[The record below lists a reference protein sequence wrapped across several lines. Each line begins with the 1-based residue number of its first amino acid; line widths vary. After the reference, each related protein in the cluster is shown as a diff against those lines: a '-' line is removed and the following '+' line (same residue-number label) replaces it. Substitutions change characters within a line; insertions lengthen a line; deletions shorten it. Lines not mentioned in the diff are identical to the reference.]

1 MGVQRRVARP
11 TRGRRSRGRDARG
24 VHAGVPDDRRAG
36 PTERPD
42 DVGRVEAPSPAP
54 DSASA
59 GRPAL
64 PHGRVL
70 AGRDGTAARHVA
82 QHRPHARGSH
92 PAAAP
97 GPLDARGRGGGPPR
111 RPPRP
116 ECRGNVYR
124 EWRRWTR
131 ALSGCGAAA
140 LFLPSRERA
149 PPAPTFAVSSRP
161 GVAMTVHTSAPRV
174 AAARSIPFA
183 RTVIGPDARSA
194 VAQVLESGWVT
205 TGQQVADFEREFADH
220 VGAARG
226 VAVSSCT
233 AGLELALRGLCLAR
247 GSRVLMST
255 NTFCGAAGAITHA
268 GLVPVLADVDSWT
281 AVPTEEH
288 IRAAVRDVGGVSAM
302 VVMHL
307 GGNPV
312 DVEAAAA
319 AAGIGLDHVIEDA
332 AHALGT
338 WVGTRPVG
346 SIARATCFSFY
357 ATKNLAIGEGG
368 MVTTLDDDVA
378 DDGLKANLT
387 DVQAAI
393 GRAQLRRFDTDQA
406 RRREVAARYDAQ
418 LSSLPW
424 VSLPPRPVE
433 GRHAWHLYAV
443 RVHPGFPVARDEL
456 IDRLNDLG
464 IGTSVHFIPLHRL
477 TWHVEHCV
485 VPAGGLPGADA
496 VFATTL
502 SLPFD
507 QNLSD
512 DDVDEVCAALWRIG
526 GTR

>member
-1 MGVQRRVARP
+1 
-11 TRGRRSRGRDARG
+11 
-24 VHAGVPDDRRAG
+24 
-36 PTERPD
+36 
-42 DVGRVEAPSPAP
+42 
-54 DSASA
+54 
-59 GRPAL
+59 
-64 PHGRVL
+64 
-70 AGRDGTAARHVA
+70 
-82 QHRPHARGSH
+82 
-92 PAAAP
+92 
-97 GPLDARGRGGGPPR
+97 
-111 RPPRP
+111 
-116 ECRGNVYR
+116 
-124 EWRRWTR
+124 
-131 ALSGCGAAA
+131 
-140 LFLPSRERA
+140 
-149 PPAPTFAVSSRP
+149 
-161 GVAMTVHTSAPRV
+161 MTVHTSAPRV

-233 AGLELALRGLCLAR
+233 AGLELALRGLGLAR

-268 GLVPVLADVDSWT
+268 GLVPVLADVDPWT

-338 WVGTRPVG
+338 CVGTRPVG
-346 SIARATCFSFY
+346 SISRATCFSFY

-368 MVTTLDDDVA
+368 MVTTLDEDFSEVMARTRLHGMSRDAWRRYSPGASWRYDVA

-443 RVHPGFPVARDEL
+443 RVHSGFPVARDEL

>member
-1 MGVQRRVARP
+1 
-11 TRGRRSRGRDARG
+11 
-24 VHAGVPDDRRAG
+24 
-36 PTERPD
+36 
-42 DVGRVEAPSPAP
+42 
-54 DSASA
+54 
-59 GRPAL
+59 
-64 PHGRVL
+64 
-70 AGRDGTAARHVA
+70 
-82 QHRPHARGSH
+82 
-92 PAAAP
+92 
-97 GPLDARGRGGGPPR
+97 
-111 RPPRP
+111 
-116 ECRGNVYR
+116 
-124 EWRRWTR
+124 
-131 ALSGCGAAA
+131 
-140 LFLPSRERA
+140 
-149 PPAPTFAVSSRP
+149 
-161 GVAMTVHTSAPRV
+161 MTVHTSAPRV
-174 AAARSIPFA
+174 AAARSIPFS

-346 SIARATCFSFY
+346 SISRATCFSFY

-368 MVTTLDDDVA
+368 MVTTLDEDFAEVMARTRLHGMSRDAWRRYSPGASWRYDVA

>member
-1 MGVQRRVARP
+1 M
-11 TRGRRSRGRDARG
+11 
-24 VHAGVPDDRRAG
+24 
-36 PTERPD
+36 
-42 DVGRVEAPSPAP
+42 
-54 DSASA
+54 
-59 GRPAL
+59 
-64 PHGRVL
+64 
-70 AGRDGTAARHVA
+70 
-82 QHRPHARGSH
+82 
-92 PAAAP
+92 
-97 GPLDARGRGGGPPR
+97 
-111 RPPRP
+111 
-116 ECRGNVYR
+116 
-124 EWRRWTR
+124 
-131 ALSGCGAAA
+131 
-140 LFLPSRERA
+140 
-149 PPAPTFAVSSRP
+149 
-161 GVAMTVHTSAPRV
+161 
-174 AAARSIPFA
+174 
-183 RTVIGPDARSA
+183 IGPDARSA

-233 AGLELALRGLCLAR
+233 AGLELALRGLGLAR

-268 GLVPVLADVDSWT
+268 GLVPVLVDVDPWT
-281 AVPTEEH
+281 AVPAEEH

-338 WVGTRPVG
+338 CVGTRPVG
-346 SIARATCFSFY
+346 SISRATCFSFY

-368 MVTTLDDDVA
+368 MVTTLDEDFAEVMARTRLHGMSRDAWRRYSPGASWRYDVA

-443 RVHPGFPVARDEL
+443 RVHSGFPVARDEL
-456 IDRLNDLG
+456 IDRLNDQG

-507 QNLSD
+507 QNLTD

>member
-1 MGVQRRVARP
+1 
-11 TRGRRSRGRDARG
+11 
-24 VHAGVPDDRRAG
+24 
-36 PTERPD
+36 
-42 DVGRVEAPSPAP
+42 
-54 DSASA
+54 
-59 GRPAL
+59 
-64 PHGRVL
+64 
-70 AGRDGTAARHVA
+70 
-82 QHRPHARGSH
+82 
-92 PAAAP
+92 
-97 GPLDARGRGGGPPR
+97 
-111 RPPRP
+111 
-116 ECRGNVYR
+116 
-124 EWRRWTR
+124 
-131 ALSGCGAAA
+131 
-140 LFLPSRERA
+140 
-149 PPAPTFAVSSRP
+149 
-161 GVAMTVHTSAPRV
+161 MTVHTSAPRV

-233 AGLELALRGLCLAR
+233 AGLELALRGLGLAR

-268 GLVPVLADVDSWT
+268 GLVPVLVDVDPWT
-281 AVPTEEH
+281 AVPAEEH

-332 AHALGT
+332 AHGLGT
-338 WVGTRPVG
+338 CVGTRPVG
-346 SIARATCFSFY
+346 SISRATCFSFY

-368 MVTTLDDDVA
+368 MVTTLDEDFAEVMARTRLHGMSRDAWRRYSPGASWRYDVA

-443 RVHPGFPVARDEL
+443 RVHSGFPVARDEL
-456 IDRLNDLG
+456 IDRLNDQG

-507 QNLSD
+507 QNLTD

>member
-1 MGVQRRVARP
+1 
-11 TRGRRSRGRDARG
+11 
-24 VHAGVPDDRRAG
+24 
-36 PTERPD
+36 
-42 DVGRVEAPSPAP
+42 
-54 DSASA
+54 
-59 GRPAL
+59 
-64 PHGRVL
+64 
-70 AGRDGTAARHVA
+70 
-82 QHRPHARGSH
+82 
-92 PAAAP
+92 
-97 GPLDARGRGGGPPR
+97 
-111 RPPRP
+111 
-116 ECRGNVYR
+116 
-124 EWRRWTR
+124 
-131 ALSGCGAAA
+131 
-140 LFLPSRERA
+140 
-149 PPAPTFAVSSRP
+149 
-161 GVAMTVHTSAPRV
+161 MTVHTSAPRV

-205 TGQQVADFEREFADH
+205 TGQQVVDFEREFADH

-233 AGLELALRGLCLAR
+233 AGLELALRGLGLPR

-268 GLVPVLADVDSWT
+268 GLLPVLADVDPWT
-281 AVPTEEH
+281 AVPSEEH

-338 WVGTRPVG
+338 WVGSRPVG
-346 SIARATCFSFY
+346 SISRATCFSFY

-368 MVTTLDDDVA
+368 MVTTLDEDFAEVMARTRLHGMSRDAWRRYTPGASWRYDVA
-378 DDGLKANLT
+378 DDGLKANLA

-393 GRAQLRRFDTDQA
+393 GRAQLRRFDIDQA

-443 RVHPGFPVARDEL
+443 RVHSGFAVTRDEL

-507 QNLSD
+507 QNLTD

-526 GTR
+526 GAR

>member
-1 MGVQRRVARP
+1 
-11 TRGRRSRGRDARG
+11 
-24 VHAGVPDDRRAG
+24 
-36 PTERPD
+36 
-42 DVGRVEAPSPAP
+42 
-54 DSASA
+54 
-59 GRPAL
+59 
-64 PHGRVL
+64 
-70 AGRDGTAARHVA
+70 
-82 QHRPHARGSH
+82 
-92 PAAAP
+92 
-97 GPLDARGRGGGPPR
+97 
-111 RPPRP
+111 
-116 ECRGNVYR
+116 
-124 EWRRWTR
+124 
-131 ALSGCGAAA
+131 
-140 LFLPSRERA
+140 
-149 PPAPTFAVSSRP
+149 
-161 GVAMTVHTSAPRV
+161 MTVHTSAPRV

-346 SIARATCFSFY
+346 SISRATCFSFY

-368 MVTTLDDDVA
+368 MVTTLDEDFAEVMARTRLHGMSRDAWRRYSPGASWRYDVA

>member
-1 MGVQRRVARP
+1 
-11 TRGRRSRGRDARG
+11 
-24 VHAGVPDDRRAG
+24 
-36 PTERPD
+36 
-42 DVGRVEAPSPAP
+42 
-54 DSASA
+54 
-59 GRPAL
+59 
-64 PHGRVL
+64 
-70 AGRDGTAARHVA
+70 
-82 QHRPHARGSH
+82 
-92 PAAAP
+92 
-97 GPLDARGRGGGPPR
+97 
-111 RPPRP
+111 
-116 ECRGNVYR
+116 
-124 EWRRWTR
+124 
-131 ALSGCGAAA
+131 
-140 LFLPSRERA
+140 
-149 PPAPTFAVSSRP
+149 
-161 GVAMTVHTSAPRV
+161 MTVHTSAPRV

-233 AGLELALRGLCLAR
+233 AGLELALRGLGLAR

-268 GLVPVLADVDSWT
+268 GLVPVLVDVDPWT
-281 AVPTEEH
+281 AVPAEEH
-288 IRAAVRDVGGVSAM
+288 IRPAVRDVGGVSAM

-346 SIARATCFSFY
+346 SISRATCFSFY

-368 MVTTLDDDVA
+368 MVTTLDEDFAEVMARTRLHGMSRDAWRRYSPGASWRYDVA

-443 RVHPGFPVARDEL
+443 RVHSGFPVARDEL
-456 IDRLNDLG
+456 IDRLNDQG

-507 QNLSD
+507 QNLTD

>member
-1 MGVQRRVARP
+1 
-11 TRGRRSRGRDARG
+11 
-24 VHAGVPDDRRAG
+24 
-36 PTERPD
+36 
-42 DVGRVEAPSPAP
+42 
-54 DSASA
+54 
-59 GRPAL
+59 
-64 PHGRVL
+64 
-70 AGRDGTAARHVA
+70 
-82 QHRPHARGSH
+82 
-92 PAAAP
+92 
-97 GPLDARGRGGGPPR
+97 
-111 RPPRP
+111 
-116 ECRGNVYR
+116 
-124 EWRRWTR
+124 
-131 ALSGCGAAA
+131 
-140 LFLPSRERA
+140 
-149 PPAPTFAVSSRP
+149 
-161 GVAMTVHTSAPRV
+161 V

-268 GLVPVLADVDSWT
+268 GLVPVLADVDPWT

-346 SIARATCFSFY
+346 SISRATCFSFY

-368 MVTTLDDDVA
+368 MVTTLDEDFAEVMARTRLHGMSRDAWRRYSPGASWRYDVA

>member
-1 MGVQRRVARP
+1 
-11 TRGRRSRGRDARG
+11 
-24 VHAGVPDDRRAG
+24 
-36 PTERPD
+36 
-42 DVGRVEAPSPAP
+42 
-54 DSASA
+54 
-59 GRPAL
+59 
-64 PHGRVL
+64 
-70 AGRDGTAARHVA
+70 
-82 QHRPHARGSH
+82 
-92 PAAAP
+92 
-97 GPLDARGRGGGPPR
+97 
-111 RPPRP
+111 
-116 ECRGNVYR
+116 
-124 EWRRWTR
+124 
-131 ALSGCGAAA
+131 
-140 LFLPSRERA
+140 
-149 PPAPTFAVSSRP
+149 
-161 GVAMTVHTSAPRV
+161 V
-174 AAARSIPFA
+174 AAARSIPFS

-268 GLVPVLADVDSWT
+268 GLVPVLADVDPWT

-346 SIARATCFSFY
+346 SISRATCFSFY

-368 MVTTLDDDVA
+368 MVTTLDEDFAEVMARTRLHGMSRDAWRRYSPGASWRYDVA

>member
-1 MGVQRRVARP
+1 
-11 TRGRRSRGRDARG
+11 
-24 VHAGVPDDRRAG
+24 
-36 PTERPD
+36 
-42 DVGRVEAPSPAP
+42 
-54 DSASA
+54 
-59 GRPAL
+59 
-64 PHGRVL
+64 
-70 AGRDGTAARHVA
+70 
-82 QHRPHARGSH
+82 
-92 PAAAP
+92 
-97 GPLDARGRGGGPPR
+97 
-111 RPPRP
+111 
-116 ECRGNVYR
+116 
-124 EWRRWTR
+124 
-131 ALSGCGAAA
+131 
-140 LFLPSRERA
+140 
-149 PPAPTFAVSSRP
+149 
-161 GVAMTVHTSAPRV
+161 MTVHTSAPRV

-205 TGQQVADFEREFADH
+205 TGQQVVDFEREFADH

-233 AGLELALRGLCLAR
+233 AGLELALRGLGLPR

-268 GLVPVLADVDSWT
+268 GLLPVLADVDPWT
-281 AVPTEEH
+281 AVPSEEH

-312 DVEAAAA
+312 DVGAAAA

-338 WVGTRPVG
+338 WVGSRPVG
-346 SIARATCFSFY
+346 SISRATCFSFY

-368 MVTTLDDDVA
+368 MVTTLDEDFAEVMARTRLHGMSRDAWRRYTPGASWRYDVA

-393 GRAQLRRFDTDQA
+393 GRAQLRRFDIDQA

-443 RVHPGFPVARDEL
+443 RVHSGFAVTRDEL

-507 QNLSD
+507 QNLTD

-526 GTR
+526 GAR

>member
-1 MGVQRRVARP
+1 
-11 TRGRRSRGRDARG
+11 
-24 VHAGVPDDRRAG
+24 
-36 PTERPD
+36 
-42 DVGRVEAPSPAP
+42 
-54 DSASA
+54 
-59 GRPAL
+59 
-64 PHGRVL
+64 
-70 AGRDGTAARHVA
+70 
-82 QHRPHARGSH
+82 
-92 PAAAP
+92 
-97 GPLDARGRGGGPPR
+97 
-111 RPPRP
+111 
-116 ECRGNVYR
+116 
-124 EWRRWTR
+124 
-131 ALSGCGAAA
+131 
-140 LFLPSRERA
+140 
-149 PPAPTFAVSSRP
+149 
-161 GVAMTVHTSAPRV
+161 MTVHTSAPRV

-346 SIARATCFSFY
+346 SISRATCFSFY

-368 MVTTLDDDVA
+368 MVTTLDEDFAEVMARTRLHGMSRDAWRRYSPGASWRYDVA

-393 GRAQLRRFDTDQA
+393 GRAQLRRFDTYQA

>member
-1 MGVQRRVARP
+1 
-11 TRGRRSRGRDARG
+11 
-24 VHAGVPDDRRAG
+24 
-36 PTERPD
+36 
-42 DVGRVEAPSPAP
+42 
-54 DSASA
+54 
-59 GRPAL
+59 
-64 PHGRVL
+64 
-70 AGRDGTAARHVA
+70 
-82 QHRPHARGSH
+82 
-92 PAAAP
+92 
-97 GPLDARGRGGGPPR
+97 
-111 RPPRP
+111 
-116 ECRGNVYR
+116 
-124 EWRRWTR
+124 
-131 ALSGCGAAA
+131 
-140 LFLPSRERA
+140 
-149 PPAPTFAVSSRP
+149 
-161 GVAMTVHTSAPRV
+161 MTVHTSAPRV

-233 AGLELALRGLCLAR
+233 AGLELALRGLGLAR

-268 GLVPVLADVDSWT
+268 GLVPVLVDVDPWT
-281 AVPTEEH
+281 AVPAEEH

-338 WVGTRPVG
+338 CVGTRPVG
-346 SIARATCFSFY
+346 SISRATCFSFY

-368 MVTTLDDDVA
+368 MVTTLDEDFAEVMARTRLHGMSRDAWRRYSPGASWRYDVA

-443 RVHPGFPVARDEL
+443 RVHSGFPVARDEL
-456 IDRLNDLG
+456 IDRLNDQG

>member
-1 MGVQRRVARP
+1 
-11 TRGRRSRGRDARG
+11 
-24 VHAGVPDDRRAG
+24 
-36 PTERPD
+36 
-42 DVGRVEAPSPAP
+42 
-54 DSASA
+54 
-59 GRPAL
+59 
-64 PHGRVL
+64 
-70 AGRDGTAARHVA
+70 
-82 QHRPHARGSH
+82 
-92 PAAAP
+92 
-97 GPLDARGRGGGPPR
+97 
-111 RPPRP
+111 
-116 ECRGNVYR
+116 
-124 EWRRWTR
+124 
-131 ALSGCGAAA
+131 
-140 LFLPSRERA
+140 
-149 PPAPTFAVSSRP
+149 
-161 GVAMTVHTSAPRV
+161 MTVHTSAPRA

-205 TGQQVADFEREFADH
+205 TGQQVVDFEREFADH

-233 AGLELALRGLCLAR
+233 AGLELALRGLGLPR

-268 GLVPVLADVDSWT
+268 GLLPVLADVDLWT
-281 AVPTEEH
+281 AVPSEEH

-338 WVGTRPVG
+338 WVGSRPVG
-346 SIARATCFSFY
+346 SISRATCFSFY

-368 MVTTLDDDVA
+368 MVTTLDEDFAEVMARTRLHGMSRDAWRRYSPGASWRYDVA

-393 GRAQLRRFDTDQA
+393 GRAQLRRFDIDQA

-443 RVHPGFPVARDEL
+443 RVHAGFPVSRDEL

-507 QNLSD
+507 QNLTE

-526 GTR
+526 GAR

>member
-1 MGVQRRVARP
+1 
-11 TRGRRSRGRDARG
+11 
-24 VHAGVPDDRRAG
+24 
-36 PTERPD
+36 
-42 DVGRVEAPSPAP
+42 
-54 DSASA
+54 
-59 GRPAL
+59 
-64 PHGRVL
+64 
-70 AGRDGTAARHVA
+70 
-82 QHRPHARGSH
+82 
-92 PAAAP
+92 
-97 GPLDARGRGGGPPR
+97 
-111 RPPRP
+111 
-116 ECRGNVYR
+116 
-124 EWRRWTR
+124 
-131 ALSGCGAAA
+131 
-140 LFLPSRERA
+140 
-149 PPAPTFAVSSRP
+149 
-161 GVAMTVHTSAPRV
+161 MTVHTSAPRV

-233 AGLELALRGLCLAR
+233 AGLELALRGLGLAR

-268 GLVPVLADVDSWT
+268 GLVPVLVDVDPWT
-281 AVPTEEH
+281 AVPAEEH

-338 WVGTRPVG
+338 CVGTRPVG
-346 SIARATCFSFY
+346 SISRATCFSFY

-368 MVTTLDDDVA
+368 MVTTLDEDFAEVMARTRLHGMSRDAWRRYSPGASWRYDVA

-443 RVHPGFPVARDEL
+443 RVHSGFPVARDEL
-456 IDRLNDLG
+456 IDRLNDQG

-507 QNLSD
+507 QNLTD

-526 GTR
+526 GKR

>member
-1 MGVQRRVARP
+1 
-11 TRGRRSRGRDARG
+11 
-24 VHAGVPDDRRAG
+24 
-36 PTERPD
+36 
-42 DVGRVEAPSPAP
+42 
-54 DSASA
+54 
-59 GRPAL
+59 
-64 PHGRVL
+64 
-70 AGRDGTAARHVA
+70 
-82 QHRPHARGSH
+82 
-92 PAAAP
+92 
-97 GPLDARGRGGGPPR
+97 
-111 RPPRP
+111 
-116 ECRGNVYR
+116 
-124 EWRRWTR
+124 
-131 ALSGCGAAA
+131 
-140 LFLPSRERA
+140 
-149 PPAPTFAVSSRP
+149 
-161 GVAMTVHTSAPRV
+161 MTVHTSAPRV

-233 AGLELALRGLCLAR
+233 AGLELALRGLGLAR

-268 GLVPVLADVDSWT
+268 GLVPVLADVDPWT
-281 AVPTEEH
+281 AVPAEEH

-312 DVEAAAA
+312 DVDAAAA

-368 MVTTLDDDVA
+368 MVTTLDEDFAEVMARTRLHGMSRDAWRRYSPGASWRYDVA

-443 RVHPGFPVARDEL
+443 RVHSGFPVARDEL
-456 IDRLNDLG
+456 IDRLNDQG

-507 QNLSD
+507 QNLTD

>member
-1 MGVQRRVARP
+1 
-11 TRGRRSRGRDARG
+11 
-24 VHAGVPDDRRAG
+24 
-36 PTERPD
+36 
-42 DVGRVEAPSPAP
+42 
-54 DSASA
+54 
-59 GRPAL
+59 
-64 PHGRVL
+64 
-70 AGRDGTAARHVA
+70 
-82 QHRPHARGSH
+82 
-92 PAAAP
+92 
-97 GPLDARGRGGGPPR
+97 
-111 RPPRP
+111 
-116 ECRGNVYR
+116 
-124 EWRRWTR
+124 
-131 ALSGCGAAA
+131 
-140 LFLPSRERA
+140 
-149 PPAPTFAVSSRP
+149 
-161 GVAMTVHTSAPRV
+161 MTVHTSAPRV

-233 AGLELALRGLCLAR
+233 AGLELALRGLGLAR

-346 SIARATCFSFY
+346 SISRATCFSFY

-368 MVTTLDDDVA
+368 MVTTRDEDFAEVMARTRLHGMSRDAWRRYSPGASWRYDVA

-406 RRREVAARYDAQ
+406 RRRQVAARYDAQ

-443 RVHPGFPVARDEL
+443 RVHSGFPVARDEL

-485 VPAGGLPGADA
+485 VPASGLPGADA

-507 QNLSD
+507 QNLTD

>member
-1 MGVQRRVARP
+1 
-11 TRGRRSRGRDARG
+11 
-24 VHAGVPDDRRAG
+24 
-36 PTERPD
+36 
-42 DVGRVEAPSPAP
+42 
-54 DSASA
+54 
-59 GRPAL
+59 
-64 PHGRVL
+64 
-70 AGRDGTAARHVA
+70 
-82 QHRPHARGSH
+82 
-92 PAAAP
+92 
-97 GPLDARGRGGGPPR
+97 
-111 RPPRP
+111 
-116 ECRGNVYR
+116 
-124 EWRRWTR
+124 
-131 ALSGCGAAA
+131 
-140 LFLPSRERA
+140 
-149 PPAPTFAVSSRP
+149 
-161 GVAMTVHTSAPRV
+161 MTVHTSAPRV

-268 GLVPVLADVDSWT
+268 GLVPVLADVDPWT

-346 SIARATCFSFY
+346 SISRATCFSFY

-368 MVTTLDDDVA
+368 MVTTLDEDFAEVMARTRLHGMSRDAWRRYSPGASWRYDVA